1 MNKGV
6 IKNLAL
12 LFLLGVAVFSM
23 ARYVVELRAKLAL
36 EENLAK
42 AQGDILALNQEK
54 QNLLQE
60 LGKEKDFNA
69 SLQAKNTALKS
80 YVGASRNR
88 IARLFKES
96 QKTKNELE
104 EVSVKFAV
112 LKAEN
117 TALIK
122 SRKQVYLENE
132 QLKFQL
138 GSAQELK
145 KALRAL
151 RSKSAQAPD
160 RFYEGNRG
168 FLLRDGRSTVEK
180 VKIEVVPDA
189 PQS

>member
-12 LFLLGVAVFSM
+12 LFLFVVAVFSM
-23 ARYVVELRAKLAL
+23 ARYVVELRAKLVL

-42 AQGDILALNQEK
+42 AQGDILALSQEK

-60 LGKEKDFNA
+60 LGKEKDLNVG
-69 SLQAKNTALKS
+69 LQAKNTALKS
-80 YVGASRNR
+80 DVGASDKR
-88 IARLFKES
+88 IARLFKEN
-96 QKTKNELE
+96 QKTKDELE

-151 RSKSAQAPD
+151 RSKSAQTPD